1 MTAPAPVPTG
11 AVTAPA
17 LVPTGSAPA
26 AAPPAGDRAADR
38 VFVAPARTRVDT
50 TELTGAAACLEA
62 AAERLLLALGH
73 ADDLRHHLTLWFPAG
88 AGAAVA
94 VLEDLAAD
102 VGTLRADVT
111 ALADH
116 LLRAAR
122 LYEEAEAQVAAP
134 FRPSL
139 LRHLRYTLPRV
150 RVAGVDVPLSPE
162 VLAGLAAV
170 GATAAVQPHD
180 SRAALTQRA
189 VRAAAEDLQHAFPY
203 YTGRPVTVDGIS
215 IDPGRLTPAQR
226 VALGLV
232 PAARL
237 LAAGRGAGPP
247 VTTPV
252 PPAWAPAPTGLSDAG
267 LLRRTDA
274 VGDLARRR
282 GVGMVEVLRTTAPSG
297 RRTWTV
303 LVPGTQDLLVGGRS
317 PLDNLSNLEAMA
329 GIPTDVEVGVASALR
344 HAGVARGEPVT
355 LVGHSQGALVAARL
369 AADPLFTTRYDVRT
383 VLTAGGPLGG
393 ITLPPDVT
401 VLSLE
406 DVEDPVVG
414 LDGLANAAT
423 GRHLT
428 VVVDTRGLDGV
439 GHPHDLGSYAV
450 AAELVSQV
458 DDPALEG
465 WRGARTPPDGAS
477 TEAMRFEIAR

>member
-1 MTAPAPVPTG
+1 MTVAALAAARGPV
-11 AVTAPA
+11 
-17 LVPTGSAPA
+17 LA
-26 AAPPAGDRAADR
+26 AAPGDRGADR

-50 TELTGAAACLEA
+50 AELAGAADRLTA
-62 AAERLLLALGH
+62 AADRLQLALGH
-73 ADDLRHHLTLWFPAG
+73 ADDLRHYLTLWFPPGSA
-88 AGAAVA
+88 AAV
-94 VLEDLAAD
+94 EDLAAS

-111 ALADH
+111 ALVEH
-116 LLRAAR
+116 LRRAAR
-122 LYEEAEAQVAAP
+122 LYAEAEAQVAAP
-134 FRPSL
+134 FQPSL

-162 VLAGLAAV
+162 VLAGLAAA
-170 GATAAVQPHD
+170 GATAAAQPHD

-203 YTGRPVTVDGIS
+203 YTGRPVTVDGVP
-215 IDPGRLTPAQR
+215 IDPRGLTPAQR
-226 VALGLV
+226 VALGLLPV
-232 PAARL
+232 ARL
-237 LAAGRGAGPP
+237 LGAGRTAGQPA
-247 VTTPV
+247 TTPV
-252 PPAWAPAPTGLSDAG
+252 PPAWEPAPAGLSDAG

-274 VGDLARRR
+274 VGRLAGRR

-297 RRTWTV
+297 RRSWTV

-329 GIPTDVEVGVASALR
+329 GVPTDVEAGVGSALR
-344 HAGVARGEPVT
+344 QAGVARGEPVT

-369 AADPLFTTRYDVRT
+369 AADPIFTARHEVRT

-393 ITLPPDVT
+393 ITLPSDVA

-406 DVEDPVVG
+406 EVEDPVVG

-423 GRHLT
+423 GRHVT
-428 VVVDTRGLDGV
+428 VAVDTRGLDGV

-450 AAELVSQV
+450 AAELVGEV
-458 DDPALEG
+458 DDPALAD
-465 WRGARTPPDGAS
+465 WRRARTSPQGAR
-477 TEAMRFEIAR
+477 TEAMRFEITR